1 LRDWYPTFVIAVC
14 FNLMILAALL
24 VYLHNLSPRSSAA
37 EPGPAA
43 DTAGE

>member
-14 FNLMILAALL
+14 FNFMILAALL

-37 EPGPAA
+37 EPPPAA
-43 DTAGE
+43 DTPGE